1 MFKTSICN
9 ELEMKENKIKFLTGK
24 LKHQYLQKML
34 SEFVSPT
41 HLKDSRVVVCSQ
53 IGEDAAVIDMGDKY
67 LVAKTDP
74 ITFVTD
80 EIGYYAVNVNVNDV
94 VCTGATPKWFQSTL
108 LLPAKHTD
116 EDLIET
122 IFRNIHDTCKSLGIT
137 VIGGH
142 TEITAALDR
151 PIVIGSLLGEVD
163 KEKLVL
169 SSGAKEDDLIILTK
183 GIFIEGT
190 SIIAREKEGFL
201 KEKGFS
207 NQFIEKCKNYIYDP
221 GISVFKEAVIAND
234 NFTVTS
240 MHDLTE
246 GGLFCC
252 LAEIAIASD
261 LGLLINKDKINVL
274 PEPRELSK
282 IFNIDPYSTISSGS
296 LLISINP
303 EFAKDLINLLA
314 KNGVASETIG
324 KITKDKGRYLIR
336 DGNNREKAMIY
347 TEVDEITKIV

>member
-1 MFKTSICN
+1 MRDKQKQN
-9 ELEMKENKIKFLTGK
+9 KFLIGK
-24 LKHQYLQKML
+24 LKHEFLHKML
-34 SEFVSPT
+34 SDFVSTT
-41 HLKDSRVVVCSQ
+41 HLKEDRVVVGSS

-94 VCTGATPKWFQSTL
+94 VCMGATPKWFQSTI
-108 LLPAKHTD
+108 LLPAKQTD

-190 SIIAREKEGFL
+190 SIIAREKEDFL
-201 KEKGFS
+201 KEKGYD
-207 NQFIEKCKNYIYDP
+207 NQFIEKCKNYLYDP
-221 GISVFKEAVIAND
+221 GISIFKEAVVSND

-246 GGLFCC
+246 GGLFNG

-261 LGLLINKDKINVL
+261 LGLLIKKEQINIL
-274 PEPRELSK
+274 PEPLELSK
-282 IFNIDPYSTISSGS
+282 IFSIDPYSTISSGS

-324 KITKDKGRYLIR
+324 RFTKDKRKYLIL
-336 DGNNREKAMIY
+336 DQNNREQAMIY

>member
-1 MFKTSICN
+1 MREKQKQN
-9 ELEMKENKIKFLTGK
+9 KFLIGK
-24 LKHQYLQKML
+24 LKHKFLQKML
-34 SEFVSPT
+34 NDFVSTT
-41 HLKDSRVVVCSQ
+41 HLKEDRVVVGSS
-53 IGEDAAVIDMGDKY
+53 IGEDAAVIDMGEKY

-94 VCTGATPKWFQSTL
+94 VCTGATPKWFQSTI
-108 LLPAKHTD
+108 LLPAKRTD

-122 IFRNIHDTCKSLGIT
+122 IFRDIHNACKSLGIT

-190 SIIAREKEGFL
+190 SIIAREKEDFL
-201 KEKGFS
+201 KEKGYG
-207 NQFIEKCKNYIYDP
+207 NQFIEKCKNYLYDP
-221 GISVFKEAVIAND
+221 GISIFKEAVVSND

-246 GGLFCC
+246 GGLFNG

-261 LGLLINKDKINVL
+261 LGLLIKKEQISVL
-274 PEPRELSK
+274 PEPLELSK
-282 IFNIDPYSTISSGS
+282 VFNLDPYSTISSGS

-303 EFAKDLINLLA
+303 EFAEDLIKLLA

-324 KITKDKGRYLIR
+324 RFTKDRNRYLIL
-336 DGNNREKAMIY
+336 DENNSEKAMIY
-347 TEVDEITKIV
+347 TEVDEITKIF

>member
-1 MFKTSICN
+1 MREKQKQN
-9 ELEMKENKIKFLTGK
+9 KFLIGK
-24 LKHQYLQKML
+24 LKHEFLQKML
-34 SEFVSPT
+34 SNFVSTT
-41 HLKDSRVVVCSQ
+41 HLKEDRVVVGSS

-80 EIGYYAVNVNVNDV
+80 EIGYYAVNINVNDI
-94 VCTGATPKWFQSTL
+94 VCTGATPKWFQSTI

-190 SIIAREKEGFL
+190 SIIAREKEDFL
-201 KEKGFS
+201 KEKGYG
-207 NQFIEKCKNYIYDP
+207 NQFIEKCKNYLYDP
-221 GISVFKEAVIAND
+221 GISIFKEAVVSND

-246 GGLFCC
+246 GGLFNG

-261 LGLLINKDKINVL
+261 LGLLIKKEQINIL
-274 PEPRELSK
+274 PEPLELSK

-324 KITKDKGRYLIR
+324 RFTKDKNEYLIL
-336 DGNNREKAMIY
+336 DKNNREQAMIY

>member
-1 MFKTSICN
+1 MR
-9 ELEMKENKIKFLTGK
+9 ENKNKFLIGK
-24 LKHQYLQKML
+24 LKHKYLQKML
-34 SEFVSPT
+34 SEFVSTT
-41 HLKDSRVVVCSQ
+41 HLKDDRVVVGSN

-67 LVAKTDP
+67 LIAKTDP
-74 ITFVTD
+74 ITIVTD

-94 VCTGATPKWFQSTL
+94 VCTGATPKWFQSTI
-108 LLPAKHTD
+108 LLPAKLTD
-116 EDLIET
+116 EDLIES
-122 IFRNIHDTCKSLGIT
+122 IFRKIHDTCKSLGIT
-137 VIGGH
+137 VVGGH
-142 TEITAALDR
+142 TEITAGLDR

-169 SSGAKEDDLIILTK
+169 SSGAKVDDLIILTK

-190 SIIAREKEGFL
+190 CIIAREKEVFL
-201 KEKGFS
+201 KEKGYG
-207 NQFIEKCKNYIYDP
+207 NQFIEKCKNYLYDP
-221 GISVFKEAVIAND
+221 GISVFKEAVVSND

-246 GGLFCC
+246 GGLFCG

-261 LGLLINKDKINVL
+261 LGLLIKKKQINIL
-274 PEPRELSK
+274 PEPSELSK

-303 EFAKDLINLLA
+303 EFARDLINLLA
-314 KNGVASETIG
+314 KNGVESEIIG
-324 KITKDKGRYLIR
+324 KFTKDEGKYLIL
-336 DGNNREKAMIY
+336 DGNNREKTMIY

>member
-1 MFKTSICN
+1 
-9 ELEMKENKIKFLTGK
+9 MKNQKKFIIGK
-24 LKHQYLQKML
+24 LKHKFLQKML
-34 SEFVSPT
+34 NEFVSTT
-41 HLKDSRVVVCSQ
+41 HLKDDRVVVGSN

-74 ITFVTD
+74 VTFVTD
-80 EIGYYAVNVNVNDV
+80 EIGYYAVHVNVNDV
-94 VCTGATPKWFQSTL
+94 VCTGATPKWFQSTI
-108 LLPAKHTD
+108 LLPAKQTD
-116 EDLIET
+116 KDLIET
-122 IFRNIHDTCKSLGIT
+122 IFKNIHDTCKSLGIT
-137 VIGGH
+137 VVGGH
-142 TEITAALDR
+142 TEITAGLDR

-190 SIIAREKEGFL
+190 CIIAQEKEVFL
-201 KEKGFS
+201 KEKGYS
-207 NQFIEKCKNYIYDP
+207 NQFIEKCKNYLYDP
-221 GISVFKEAVIAND
+221 GISIFKEAVVSND

-246 GGLFCC
+246 GGLFCGI
-252 LAEIAIASD
+252 AETAIASK
-261 LGLLINKDKINVL
+261 LGVLINKDKINVL
-274 PEPRELSK
+274 PEPSELSK

-303 EFAKDLINLLA
+303 EFSGDLINLLA

-324 KITKDKGRYLIR
+324 KFTKDKGKYLIQ
-336 DGNNREKAMIY
+336 DGNNREEAMIY
-347 TEVDEITKIV
+347 TEVDEITKIF

>member
-1 MFKTSICN
+1 MRDKQKQN
-9 ELEMKENKIKFLTGK
+9 KFLIGK
-24 LKHQYLQKML
+24 LKHEFLQKML
-34 SEFVSPT
+34 SNFVSTT
-41 HLKDSRVVVCSQ
+41 HLKEDRVVVGSS

-80 EIGYYAVNVNVNDV
+80 EIGYYAVNINVNDV
-94 VCTGATPKWFQSTL
+94 VCTGATPKWFQSTI
-108 LLPAKHTD
+108 LLPAKNTD

-142 TEITAALDR
+142 TEITATLDR

-169 SSGAKEDDLIILTK
+169 SSGAKEDDIIILTK

-190 SIIAREKEGFL
+190 SIIAREKEDFL
-201 KEKGFS
+201 KEKGYG
-207 NQFIEKCKNYIYDP
+207 NQFIEKCKNYLYDP
-221 GISVFKEAVIAND
+221 GISIFKEAVVSND
-234 NFTVTS
+234 NFTVTA

-246 GGLFCC
+246 GGLFNG
-252 LAEIAIASD
+252 LAEIAIASN
-261 LGLLINKDKINVL
+261 LGLLIKKEQINVL
-274 PEPRELSK
+274 PEPLELSK
-282 IFNIDPYSTISSGS
+282 IFNLDPYSTISSGS

-303 EFAKDLINLLA
+303 EFAEDLINLLA
-314 KNGVASETIG
+314 KNGIASEAVG
-324 KITKDKGRYLIR
+324 RFTKDKYKYLIL
-336 DGNNREKAMIY
+336 DENNREKTMIY